1 MLQQALVN
9 GVVLGALFALLGV
22 GLTLVYGVM
31 DVPNFAQAG
40 VVTLGAYI
48 MVTLH
53 QAAHWPFFLAVAGGV
68 VAAGLISVAT
78 ERFAYRFVRTRPL
91 AAPAV
96 ALGLLLIL
104 DNSALELWGGDHVSL
119 TPPYGA
125 GLIRLGGMT
134 VPAVGVALV
143 LTAAVSMLLLWLLL
157 TRTGIGRAIRAV
169 SQNPEA
175 AATLGIELE
184 RQYVTAFFISG
195 VLAGLAAFAYAPT
208 YAVFPYMAD
217 GVIFDGFVV
226 VILGGLGNVWGAALG
241 GILLG
246 LVESLSAVYVSA
258 AYQTAI
264 GFVVLLLVIVLRP
277 AGLFAT
283 TARRVA

>member
-1 MLQQALVN
+1 MLVQAVLN

-48 MVTLH
+48 MLTLH
-53 QAAHWPFFLAVAGGV
+53 QGAHLPFFVAVLGGV
-68 VAAGLISVAT
+68 LAAGVLSVAT

-104 DNSALELWGGDHVSL
+104 DNSALEVWGGDHVSL
-119 TPPYGA
+119 SPPYA
-125 GLIRLGGMT
+125 GGLLRLGDT
-134 VPAVGVALV
+134 TIPAVGVALV
-143 LTAAVSMLLLWLLL
+143 LTAAVALLLLWLLL
-157 TRTGIGRAIRAV
+157 ARTGVGRAIRAV
-169 SQNPEA
+169 SQNTEA
-175 AATLGIELE
+175 AAILGIELE
-184 RQYVTAFFISG
+184 RQYVIAFFISG

-217 GVIFDGFVV
+217 GVILDGFVV

-241 GILLG
+241 GLLLG
-246 LVESLSAVYVSA
+246 LVESLGAVYVSA
-258 AYQTAI
+258 AYQTVI
-264 GFVVLLLVIVLRP
+264 GFAVLLLVIVLRP

-283 TARRVA
+283 GARRVA

>member
-1 MLQQALVN
+1 MLLQALVN

-40 VVTLGAYI
+40 VVTLAAYV
-48 MVTLH
+48 MVWLH
-53 QAAHWPFFLAVAGGV
+53 QVARWPFFVAVLAGV
-68 VAAGLISVAT
+68 LAAGVLSVAT
-78 ERFAYRFVRTRPL
+78 ERVAYRFVRTRPL

-104 DNSALELWGGDHVSL
+104 DNAALEIWGGDHVSL
-119 TPPYGA
+119 SPPYAA
-125 GLIRLGGMT
+125 GLLRLGGLAI
-134 VPAVGVALV
+134 PAVGVALV
-143 LTAAVSMLLLWLLL
+143 LTALVSLLLLWLLL
-157 TRTGIGRAIRAV
+157 ARTGIGRAIRAV
-169 SQNPEA
+169 SQNAEA
-175 AATLGIELE
+175 AGLLGIELE

-195 VLAGLAAFAYAPT
+195 VLAGLAAFAYAPM

-217 GVIFDGFVV
+217 GVILDGFVV
-226 VILGGLGNVWGAALG
+226 VILGGLGNVWGAAAG
-241 GILLG
+241 GLLLG
-246 LVESLSAVYVSA
+246 IVESLGAVYVSA
-258 AYQTAI
+258 AYQTTI
-264 GFVVLLLVIVLRP
+264 GFAVLLMVIVLRP